1 MDTIALTSVPP
12 TAAGSF
18 AHASAPVRLRVTEI
32 YKSIQ
37 GESTF
42 AGLPCIF
49 IRTTG
54 CNLRCVWCDSAYSFY
69 GGSWM
74 TLDAIMAEVEKLDCA
89 LVEITGGEPLLQ
101 PGTPLLA
108 QRLQRAGKTV
118 LVETSG
124 ERPIETL
131 PDGVIRIMDL
141 KCPDS
146 GESERNRLE
155 NIAHLQP
162 RDEIKF
168 VLASRRDYEFARD
181 KIREHN
187 LGARVNSVLLSV
199 VFGKLQ
205 PVQVV
210 DWMLEDQLPARFQLQ
225 MHKFIWDPLKKGV

>member
-1 MDTIALTSVPP
+1 M
-12 TAAGSF
+12 
-18 AHASAPVRLRVTEI
+18 RLRITEI

-37 GESTF
+37 GESTY

-49 IRTTG
+49 VRTTG
-54 CNLRCVWCDSAYSFY
+54 CNLRCVWCDSAYSFF
-69 GGSWM
+69 GGKWM
-74 TLDAIMAEVEKLDCA
+74 TLDEVMTEVEKLDCP

-101 PGTPLLA
+101 PGTSVLA
-108 QRLQRAGKTV
+108 ERLQRAGKRV

-124 ERPIETL
+124 ERPIESL

-146 GESERNRLE
+146 GESERNRIE
-155 NIAHLQP
+155 NIAHLKKY
-162 RDEIKF
+162 DEIKF

-187 LGARVNSVLLSV
+187 LGERVNSVLLSV

-205 PVQVV
+205 PVNVV
-210 DWMLEDQLPARFQLQ
+210 DWMLADDLPARFQLQ
-225 MHKFIWDPLKKGV
+225 MHKFIWDPLEKGV

>member
-1 MDTIALTSVPP
+1 M
-12 TAAGSF
+12 
-18 AHASAPVRLRVTEI
+18 RLRITEI

-49 IRTTG
+49 VRTTG

-69 GGSWM
+69 GGNWISFDDI
-74 TLDAIMAEVEKLDCA
+74 LVEVEKLDCK

-101 PGTPLLA
+101 PGVPVLA
-108 QRLQRAGKTV
+108 ERLQRAGKTV

-124 ERPIETL
+124 ERPIEVL
-131 PDGVIRIMDL
+131 PEGIIRIMDL

-146 GESERNRLE
+146 GESERNRVE
-155 NIAHLQP
+155 NIAQLKS

-181 KIREHN
+181 KIREHS
-187 LGARVNSVLLSV
+187 LGERVNAVLLSV
-199 VFGKLQ
+199 VFGKLE
-205 PVQVV
+205 PVKVV
-210 DWMLEDQLPARFQLQ
+210 EWMLEDKLPARFQLQ
-225 MHKFIWDPLKKGV
+225 MHKFIWDPIAKGV

>member
-1 MDTIALTSVPP
+1 MTSVPPP
-12 TAAGSF
+12 TAAGSST
-18 AHASAPVRLRVTEI
+18 HAAVPVRLRITEI